1 MSPATNMQ
9 KGALIMPFTLPDKFD
24 PYDMVLKQKLNTKAD
39 EMNFIS
45 VARKAPY
52 LACGCKRKGKICKSP
67 AGFGTP
73 HLGYGRCKN
82 HGGLCTGPKTPEGKA
97 RSSQNNVIHGLYR
110 QALTPKEQAIYDKVA
125 TQSVG
130 LEDEI
135 ALWKAKIIVYLT
147 KKAAEWKKQYESVAS
162 QGWTEDRA
170 EEFADNKTR
179 VYYSVAT
186 ETEDGEFI
194 EKKTH
199 YYNAGTI
206 EDKPL
211 IKALETLSRL
221 VDKHAKLNGL
231 DKSGA
236 EDILEGINKELRA
249 ASQGQVNISW
259 GGKAQRREDKK

>member
-1 MSPATNMQ
+1 
-9 KGALIMPFTLPDKFD
+9 MPFKLPDKFD
-24 PYDMVLKQKLNTKAD
+24 PYDMVLKQKMNTKAD

-45 VARKAPY
+45 LSRKAPY
-52 LACGCKRKGKICKSP
+52 LACGCKRKGKVCSNP
-67 AGFGTP
+67 AGLGTE
-73 HLGYGRCKN
+73 HLGYGRCKF
-82 HGGLCTGPKTPEGKA
+82 HGGNNKGPITPEGKA
-97 RSSQNNVIHGLYR
+97 KVSQNGVIHGLYR
-110 QALTPKEQAIYDKVA
+110 KALTPKEQEIYDQVA
-125 TQSVG
+125 TQPVG

-147 KKAAEWKKQYESVAS
+147 KKAADWQKQFESVAL
-162 QGWTEDRA
+162 QPGWTPERA
-170 EEFADNKTR
+170 EEYADQKTR
-179 VYYSVAT
+179 VYYSVAV
-186 ETEDGEFI
+186 ETEEGDYI

-231 DKSGA
+231 DKTGA

>member
-1 MSPATNMQ
+1 
-9 KGALIMPFTLPDKFD
+9 MPFTLPDKFD
-24 PYDMVLKQKLNTKAD
+24 PKDMALKQKLNIKAD

-45 VARKAPY
+45 LARKAPY
-52 LACGCKRKGKICKSP
+52 LACGCKRKGNVCKSP
-67 AGFGTP
+67 AGLGTP

-82 HGGLCTGPKTPEGKA
+82 HGGLSTGPRTPEGKA
-97 RSSQNNVIHGLYR
+97 TVSQNGVIHGLYR
-110 QALTPKEQAIYDKVA
+110 KALTPKEQEIYDKVS
-125 TQSVG
+125 TQAVG

-147 KKAAEWKKQYESVAS
+147 KKAVEWQKQFESVAL

-179 VYYSVAT
+179 VYYSVST
-186 ETEDGEFI
+186 ETEGGEYI

-211 IKALETLSRL
+211 IKALETLGRL
-221 VDKHAKLNGL
+221 VDKHAKLQGL
-231 DKSGA
+231 SPSDA
-236 EDILEGINKELRA
+236 DNILDNINKELRT

-259 GGKAQRREDKK
+259 GGKAQRRQEKGEQ